1 MIEIRAA
8 DLDDI
13 DEIIDLVHSSY
24 RGDSSR
30 AGWTTEAD
38 LLDGSRTDRNEV
50 TSMITDDGSMI
61 LVCVDDDV
69 IVGSV
74 NIRRQGSA
82 CYLGMLSVSPQ
93 VQGSGVGRK
102 LIAAAERRAHA
113 EWGSEKMEM
122 TVFSVRS
129 ELVAYYE
136 RRGYHRTGEKRP
148 FVGDDVHGT
157 PRVEGLEFDVL
168 EKSLLS

>member
-8 DLDDI
+8 DLDDV
-13 DEIIDLVHSSY
+13 DEIIDVVHSSY

-38 LLDGSRTDRNEV
+38 LLDGNRTDKNEV
-50 TSMITDDGSMI
+50 TSMITGPGSMI

-74 NIRRQGSA
+74 NIRQQGSA
-82 CYLGMLSVSPQ
+82 CYLGMLSVSPRLQ
-93 VQGSGVGRK
+93 RSGVGRK
-102 LIAAAERRAHA
+102 LIAAAERRARA
-113 EWGSEKMEM
+113 EWGSEKMTM

-168 EKSLLS
+168 EKSLLP

>member
-8 DLDDI
+8 DLYDV
-13 DEIIDLVHSSY
+13 DEIIDVVHSSY

-50 TSMITDDGSMI
+50 MSMITDPGSMI
-61 LVCVDDDV
+61 LVCLDNDV

-74 NIRRQGSA
+74 NIRQQGSA
-82 CYLGMLSVSPQ
+82 CYLGMLSVRPQ
-93 VQGSGVGRK
+93 LQGSGVGRK
-102 LIAAAERRAHA
+102 LIDAAERRARA

-136 RRGYHRTGEKRP
+136 RRGYRKTGEKRP
-148 FVGDDVHGT
+148 FAGDDVHGT

-168 EKSLLS
+168 EKSLK